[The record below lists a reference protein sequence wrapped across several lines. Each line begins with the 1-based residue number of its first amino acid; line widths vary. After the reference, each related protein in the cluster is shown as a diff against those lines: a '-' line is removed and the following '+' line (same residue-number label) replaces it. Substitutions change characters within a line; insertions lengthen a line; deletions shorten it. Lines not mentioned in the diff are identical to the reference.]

1 MNLMVFNF
9 LSIVHYSIT
18 LPHRRVMLLCAGI
31 LGRYYTDT
39 HDVDEDK
46 MTHAHLGGMWVY
58 ENQAGIMLRHVFDS
72 PTYRVDTVASQCRHL
87 RNL

>member
-31 LGRYYTDT
+31 LGRYYTDW
-39 HDVDEDK
+39 HDVDENRR
-46 MTHAHLGGMWVY
+46 TIPAQGGYWAH
-58 ENQAGIMLRHVFDS
+58 NSFAGTVFRYVLNPPEDLI
-72 PTYRVDTVASQCRHL
+72 DLVASGK
-87 RNL
+87 